1 MSPKDIEI
9 TLVAILKSTIEAQ
22 IPRTEWRTSVEH
34 AVHVFQ
40 EVRGDWLKVEPST
53 TPQPGGA
60 ADPSPRRPASVGGP
74 PSPRPARGAYPT
86 TPPKSGGPFYRV
98 TGADDMGT
106 TRAGKGIRGFTLQD
120 AAGADIDAKWIEG
133 QWDDPG
139 SIAKVEAIEY
149 GDWIKGKVAHGERGN
164 FLNKPEVVA
173 RPAAVATDEIPF

>member
-34 AVHVFQ
+34 AVHVFK

-60 ADPSPRRPASVGGP
+60 ADPSPRRTAAVGGP
-74 PSPRPARGAYPT
+74 PSPRPSRGAYPT
-86 TPPKSGGPFYRV
+86 TLPKSGGPFYLV
-98 TGADDMGT
+98 TGADGMGT
-106 TRAGKGIRGFTLQD
+106 TRAGKGIRGFTLRD
-120 AAGADIDAKWIEG
+120 TAGADIDAKWIEG

-139 SIAKVEAIEY
+139 AIAKVEAIEH
-149 GDWIKGKVAHGERGN
+149 GDWIKGQVAHGERGN
-164 FLNKPEVVA
+164 YLNKPEVVA
-173 RPAAVATDEIPF
+173 RPAAVATEEIPY